1 MAGVYANYDIGDK
14 RIRKINP
21 EGNQKVFRG
30 HRGYADENGWE
41 PLGQAI
47 RLRA

>member
-1 MAGVYANYDIGDK
+1 MILGIQGLGK
-14 RIRKINP
+14 LNP
-21 EGNQKVFRG
+21 EGKQKVFRG